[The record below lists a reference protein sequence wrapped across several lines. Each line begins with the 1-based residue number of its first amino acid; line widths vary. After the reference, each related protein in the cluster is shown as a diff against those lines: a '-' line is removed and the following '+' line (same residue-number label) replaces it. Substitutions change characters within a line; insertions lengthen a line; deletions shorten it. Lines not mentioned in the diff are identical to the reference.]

1 MSPLHFTTAHNI
13 LFDPYVTTVETA
25 LTNTWLETHPSTD
38 PVPPFVDS
46 GIAKAAYDLLDND
59 VRNLVNVPN
68 LANDAKNRILYYQS
82 DKRRAVR
89 LLYNVDITDI
99 KPSDDGMGKQIL
111 HASEFSLTFEELVKQ
126 TSYGPDNVPTDAWD

>member
-1 MSPLHFTTAHNI
+1 MSPLHFTTSHSV
-13 LFDPYVTTVETA
+13 LFAPYVTTVETA
-25 LTNTWLETHPSTD
+25 LANTWLETHPSTD
-38 PVPPFVDS
+38 PVPSFVDS
-46 GIAKAAYDLLDND
+46 GVARAAYDLLNED
-59 VRNLVNVPN
+59 VKNSVAVPN
-68 LANDAKNRILYYQS
+68 LTQQAKDRILYYQS
-82 DKRRAVR
+82 DKRRAIR